1 MIFYQISYLIEV
13 SVENWYVN
21 IEATNETVILTP
33 EVLDIAI
40 RGAFSNILVPTTCSL
55 LAGVFID
62 PKPPTVCFRL
72 GPNIT
77 GWHWMKTTWF

>member
-13 SVENWYVN
+13 SVENLYVN

-40 RGAFSNILVPTTCSL
+40 RGAFSNILVPTT
-55 LAGVFID
+55 
-62 PKPPTVCFRL
+62 
-72 GPNIT
+72 
-77 GWHWMKTTWF
+77 